1 MGSSAAGAY
10 EIERS
15 LRFNNDADTA
25 TLTRTFSSAGNR
37 KTWTFSCWVKRGLL
51 NGDRVIF
58 NGGGSGSPNTTI
70 RFDNDNSFN
79 IFEYNSGYTYRL
91 HTNRLFRDLSAWY
104 HIVVTLD
111 TTQGTA
117 DNRIKLYVNG
127 VQET

>member
-37 KTWTFSCWVKRGLL
+37 KTWTFSCWVKKVIFG
-51 NGDRVIF
+51 GDRAIF

-70 RFDNDNSFN
+70 RFDTDNSLN
-79 IFEYNSGYTYRL
+79 VFEYCSPITSLEVSRTVMGARCFNFL
-91 HTNRLFRDLSAWY
+91 
-104 HIVVTLD
+104 
-111 TTQGTA
+111 
-117 DNRIKLYVNG
+117 
-127 VQET
+127 